1 VDAGGGM
8 GRRRW
13 HAAGYGSRVETRACI
28 ARPAGQGPW
37 AHRLR
42 FLRRLIIRPA
52 STSSGGGTGGLRI
65 HVGAV
70 VLYVGAVAE

>member
-1 VDAGGGM
+1 LKRGGVRVTRGNARM
-8 GRRRW
+8 HRATGR
-13 HAAGYGSRVETRACI
+13 A
-28 ARPAGQGPW
+28 GPW

-42 FLRRLIIRPA
+42 FLRRLLIRPA

-70 VLYVGAVAE
+70 VVYVGAVAE